1 MKKKNPSNEEA
12 QKYSTSVESIM
23 QHLKI
28 CLYLHAKS
36 VISRNRGRAQKNNE
50 PISWESIP
58 KFNILPKF
66 SYVIV
71 EMLSKNQSAE

>member
-50 PISWESIP
+50 PIS
-58 KFNILPKF
+58 
-66 SYVIV
+66 
-71 EMLSKNQSAE
+71 